1 MNGVVKREGIGI
13 QVHDMMRNM
22 KTSHASNLT
31 DMRALN
37 LAILAALSDDERYS
51 QHSVMIHTCLATT
64 NSKLTQF
71 DISGIIYL
79 MDRKPKH

>member
-13 QVHDMMRNM
+13 QVHDMMRNI

-37 LAILAALSDDERYS
+37 LDIFNELGDDQCYS
-51 QHSVMIHTCLATT
+51 QPSVMIHACLATT
-64 NSKLTQF
+64 KS
-71 DISGIIYL
+71 
-79 MDRKPKH
+79 